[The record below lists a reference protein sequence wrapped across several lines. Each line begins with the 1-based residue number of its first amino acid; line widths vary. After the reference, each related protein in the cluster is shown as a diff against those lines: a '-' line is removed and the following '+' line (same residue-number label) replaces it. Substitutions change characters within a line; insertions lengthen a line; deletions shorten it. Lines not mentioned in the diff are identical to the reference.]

1 VGIEFSLLG
10 PLMVRCDG
18 RAVAVP
24 GGKPRTVLAAL
35 LLDAGDL
42 VTVDQLAEVLW
53 GADLP
58 ASARVSVQNHVKRLR
73 QALGEAGRARIATLP
88 GGYVLHLEAGELDVS
103 RFQNSLAC
111 AQAAARDT
119 RWEQASEQASAA
131 LLLWHG
137 EPLADA
143 GSELLAQRAVPYLAE
158 MRLRACEI
166 RLEAQIRLGQ
176 PAEAIGELYRL
187 TAAHPLREHLHAL
200 LILALQR
207 CGRRGEALAAYQA
220 ARRILIDELGAE
232 PGLELRQAHRHIL
245 TDDSDVAAA
254 PDPVP
259 PLADTCQTAV
269 PRQLP
274 APAGDFVGRQAEL
287 AALTGALGHAVVSAP
302 ATLAI
307 SVIAGAA
314 GVGKTAL
321 AVHWARKV
329 SGQFPDGQLY
339 VNLRGFGPSGPP
351 VTAIEAVSGFLAA
364 LGVAP
369 ESLPPGLDARV
380 GLYRS
385 LATGKRLLIVLD
397 NARDAAQ
404 VRPLLPSSS
413 GCLVLVTSRA
423 SLTGLAVTQAA
434 HLLILDV
441 LSQDEAW
448 QLLAARLGAQRV
460 AAEPGVVSELIT
472 LTGRL
477 SLALAVVAAR
487 ACARPSFPL
496 AVLAAELRDE
506 SGRLDALDAG
516 EPASSLR
523 AAFSWSYDQLSP
535 AGARLFRLLG
545 LHPGPDFTVHAM
557 ASLVGVSLSRARNAL
572 RELADASLI
581 TEQAPGRFAC
591 HDLLHAYAIEQTSTT
606 GSQAGRHA
614 ARGRLLDY
622 YLHTAAA
629 ADRLLYPHRHQITLA
644 APRPGVTLDVPGSHS
659 QALAWLDA
667 EHRGLFAAVTL
678 AADHGFDVHAWQLAF
693 SLETLFFRRG
703 HWHDWA
709 ATQRTALAAAYR
721 LGDQHAQ
728 ALAHSGIA
736 NAQIP
741 AGDLTDA
748 LSHLTIALRLREES
762 GDVTGQ
768 ARVHLY
774 IGLALE
780 SQGRYRDALASSRQA
795 LRLALASGAQEK
807 PAVADALNHVG
818 WDLAKLGCYQQAL
831 SYSRRA
837 VALSQQ
843 LDNRQLLPHALDS
856 LAYVYWHL
864 GRLAE
869 AVGCYRRAVE
879 LFGETG
885 ERYRMA
891 RSLGCAGDAHH
902 SDANL
907 SAARQA
913 WTQALAILD
922 ELNHP
927 DADGIRAKLTALRS
941 RK

>member
-10 PLMVRCDG
+10 PLAVRCDG
-18 RAVAVP
+18 RAVVVP
-24 GGKPRTVLAAL
+24 GGKPRAVLAAL
-35 LLDAGDL
+35 LLDVGEL

-53 GADLP
+53 GADPP

-73 QALGEAGRARIATLP
+73 QALGSAGRARIATMP
-88 GGYVLHLEAGELDVS
+88 GGYVMHLEAGELDVS
-103 RFQNSLAC
+103 RFQSSLAR
-111 AQAAARDT
+111 AQAAARDN

-143 GSELLAQRAVPYLAE
+143 GSELLAQRATPYLAE
-158 MRLRACEI
+158 MRLQACEI
-166 RLEAQIRLGQ
+166 RLEAQLQLSQ
-176 PAEAIGELYRL
+176 PAEAVGELYRL
-187 TAAHPLREHLHAL
+187 TAAHPLRENLYVL

-232 PGLELRQAHRHIL
+232 PGLKLKQVHQYVLAE
-245 TDDSDVAAA
+245 DPDVAA

-259 PLADTCQTAV
+259 AFGGTHQTAV
-269 PRQLP
+269 PWQLP

-287 AALTGALGHAVVSAP
+287 TALTSLLNSAVISAP
-302 ATLAI
+302 ATLVISAI
-307 SVIAGAA
+307 GGAA
-314 GVGKTAL
+314 GIGKTAL
-321 AVHWARKV
+321 AVHWARQV
-329 SGQFPDGQLY
+329 SGQFPDGTLY
-339 VNLRGFGPSGPP
+339 LNLRGFGPSGPP
-351 VTAIEAVSGFLAA
+351 VTAIEAVSGFLTA
-364 LGVAP
+364 LGVAS

-380 GLYRS
+380 GLFRS

-397 NARDAAQ
+397 NARDAEQ
-404 VRPLLPSSS
+404 VRPLLPSSP

-423 SLTGLAVTQAA
+423 SLAGLAVTQAA

-441 LSQDEAW
+441 LSADEAW
-448 QLLAARLGAQRV
+448 QLLAGRIGARRA
-460 AAEPGVVSELIT
+460 AAEPGVMGELIE

-487 ACARPSFPL
+487 ACARPGFPL

-535 AGARLFRLLG
+535 AAARLFRLLG
-545 LHPGPDFTVHAM
+545 LHPGPEFTVHAM
-557 ASLVGVSLSRARNAL
+557 ASLAGVSLPHARYAL

-581 TEQAPGRFAC
+581 AEQAPGRFIC
-591 HDLLHAYAIEQTSTT
+591 HDLLHAYAIEQATTT
-606 GSQAGRHA
+606 GSRARRHA
-614 ARGRLLDY
+614 ARGRLLDH

-667 EHRGLFAAVTL
+667 EHRGLLAAVTL
-678 AADHGFDVHAWQLAF
+678 AAGHGFDVHAWQLAY

-709 ATQRTALAAAYR
+709 ATQRTALAAACR
-721 LGDQHAQ
+721 LGDRHAQ
-728 ALAHSGIA
+728 ALARSGIA
-736 NAQIP
+736 NAQIA

-748 LSHLTIALRLREES
+748 LGHLTIALRLREES

-768 ARVHLY
+768 ARIHLY

-780 SQGRYRDALASSRQA
+780 SEGRYRDALASSRQA
-795 LRLALASGAQEK
+795 LRLALASDAPEQA
-807 PAVADALNHVG
+807 AVADALNHMG
-818 WDLAKLGCYQQAL
+818 WELAKLGRYQQAL
-831 SYSRRA
+831 NYSRRA
-837 VALSQQ
+837 VTLSQEI
-843 LDNRQLLPHALDS
+843 DNRQLLPHALDT
-856 LAYVYWHL
+856 LAYIYWHL
-864 GRLAE
+864 GRFTE
-869 AVGCYRRAVE
+869 ADSCYRRAVE
-879 LFGETG
+879 LFDETG

-891 RSLGCAGDAHH
+891 RSLGCAGDAHS

-913 WTQALAILD
+913 WTQALKILD

-927 DADGIRAKLTALRS
+927 DADPIRAKLTTAQF
-941 RK
+941 